1 MKINLYDTIA
11 AISTPAGEGGIS
23 VLRLSGE
30 NAFPFTEKVFRRDS
44 SGRKKIDLLKTA
56 THTIHFGYIFD
67 NSENNDLIDE
77 VLISVFKSPN
87 SYTGENVIEISSH
100 GGFYIAQKILSVLI
114 NAGARNAEPGEFTK
128 RAFLNGR
135 IDLSQAEAVADLIK
149 AKTDSAHSSSIKQ
162 LEGALSEFSYRTRQ
176 EIINI
181 TSLVELELDFAEEG
195 LEFVKADDIKAMI
208 LDLKHKLTR
217 ITESYIAGKVIR
229 DGVNL
234 VIAGKPNSGKSSL
247 FNYLLNKNRA
257 IVSPVAGTTR
267 DYIEEN
273 IIINGVLFNLIDTAG
288 LRSSEDEIESE
299 GIRRSFGKIDEADMI
314 LYLTDSAEDEKSVDE
329 DISYFESNFDK
340 DKSVLLFSKCD
351 LKRIISDKG
360 TVISLLN
367 DDTLDNLKRIM
378 SDKVKSS
385 FIPFSKDEIVLTNLR
400 HKFCLENVIRSLDDA
415 LKSVENKMSGE
426 FISVDLRNALNHL
439 GEITGEVTNDT
450 ILNNIF
456 MNFCIGK

>member
-1 MKINLYDTIA
+1 MKNNLYDTIA

-30 NAFPFTEKVFRRDS
+30 NAFSLTEKVFSKDN
-44 SGRKKIDLLKTA
+44 SGIKKIDFQNISS
-56 THTIHFGYIFD
+56 HTIHFGYIFD
-67 NSENNDLIDE
+67 NADITELIDE
-77 VLISVFKSPN
+77 VLISVFKGPN
-87 SYTGENVIEISSH
+87 SYTGENVVEISSH

-114 NAGARNAEPGEFTK
+114 NTGARHAEPGEFTK

-162 LEGALSEFSYRTRQ
+162 LEGALSEFAHKTRQ

-195 LEFVKADDIKAMI
+195 LEFVKADDIKSLI
-208 LDLKHKLTR
+208 TNLNSKLRR

-257 IVSPVAGTTR
+257 IVSSVAGTTR

-273 IIINGVLFNLIDTAG
+273 IIINGVLFNLTDTAG
-288 LRSSEDEIESE
+288 LRSSDDEIESE
-299 GIRRSFGKIDEADMI
+299 GIRRSFSKIDEADMI
-314 LYLTDSAEDEKSVDE
+314 LYLTDSSEDEKFIE
-329 DISYFESNFDK
+329 DDIANFENNFEK
-340 DKSVLLFSKCD
+340 ERSVLVFSKCD
-351 LKRIISDKG
+351 LKKVSSDKG
-360 TVISLLN
+360 TGVSLLN
-367 DDTLDNLKRIM
+367 EETLENLKRLM
-378 SDKVKSS
+378 SDKVKSA
-385 FIPFSKDEIVLTNLR
+385 FIPFSKDEIVLTNIR
-400 HKFCLENVIRSLDDA
+400 HKFCLENVIRSLEEA
-415 LKSVENKMSGE
+415 ITSVESKMSGE

>member
-1 MKINLYDTIA
+1 MKNNLYDTIA

-30 NAFPFTEKVFRRDS
+30 NAFSVTEKVFRKDI
-44 SGRKKIDLLKTA
+44 SGIKKIDLQKTA

-67 NSENNDLIDE
+67 NEGNKDLIDE
-77 VLISVFKSPN
+77 VLISVFKGPN
-87 SYTGENVIEISSH
+87 SYTGENTVEISSH

-114 NAGARNAEPGEFTK
+114 NAGARHAEPGEFTK

-149 AKTDSAHSSSIKQ
+149 AKTESAHSSSIKQ
-162 LEGALSEFSYRTRQ
+162 LEGALSEFAQKTRQ

-195 LEFVKADDIKAMI
+195 LEFVKEDDIKAMI
-208 LDLKHKLTR
+208 TGLNSKLKR
-217 ITESYIAGKVIR
+217 ITDSYIAGKVIR

-257 IVSPVAGTTR
+257 IVSSVAGTTR

-273 IIINGVLFNLIDTAG
+273 IIINGVLFNLTDTAG
-288 LRSSEDEIESE
+288 LRSSDDEIESE
-299 GIRRSFGKIDEADMI
+299 GIRRSFGKINEADMI
-314 LYLTDSAEDEKSVDE
+314 LYLTDSSEDEKSVKD
-329 DISYFESNFDK
+329 DITYFENNFEK
-340 DKSVLLFSKCD
+340 ERSVLVFSKCD
-351 LKRIISDKG
+351 LKKVSSDKG
-360 TVISLLN
+360 TGVSLLN
-367 DDTLDNLKRIM
+367 EETLENLKAIM

-385 FIPFSKDEIVLTNLR
+385 FIPFSKDELVLTNIR

-426 FISVDLRNALNHL
+426 FISVDLRNALNYL

>member
-1 MKINLYDTIA
+1 MKNNLYDTIA

-30 NAFPFTEKVFRRDS
+30 NAFSVTEKIFCKDI
-44 SGRKKIDLLKTA
+44 SGIKKIDLQKTA

-67 NSENNDLIDE
+67 NEGNKDLIDE
-77 VLISVFKSPN
+77 VLISVFKGPN
-87 SYTGENVIEISSH
+87 SYTGENTVEISSH

-114 NAGARNAEPGEFTK
+114 NAGARHAEPGEFTK

-149 AKTDSAHSSSIKQ
+149 AKTESAHSSSIKQ
-162 LEGALSEFSYRTRQ
+162 LEGALSEFAQKTRQ

-195 LEFVKADDIKAMI
+195 LEFVKEDDIKAMI
-208 LDLKHKLTR
+208 TGLNSKLKR
-217 ITESYIAGKVIR
+217 ITDSYIAGKVIR

-257 IVSPVAGTTR
+257 IVSSVAGTTR

-273 IIINGVLFNLIDTAG
+273 IIINGVLFNLTDTAG
-288 LRSSEDEIESE
+288 LRSSDDEIESE
-299 GIRRSFGKIDEADMI
+299 GIRRSFGKINEADMI
-314 LYLTDSAEDEKSVDE
+314 LYLTDSSEDEKSVKD
-329 DISYFESNFDK
+329 DITYFENNFEK
-340 DKSVLLFSKCD
+340 ERSVLVFSKCD
-351 LKRIISDKG
+351 LKKVSSDKG
-360 TVISLLN
+360 TGVSLLN
-367 DDTLDNLKRIM
+367 EETLENLKAIM

-385 FIPFSKDEIVLTNLR
+385 FIPFSKDELVLTNIR

-426 FISVDLRNALNHL
+426 FISVDLRNALNYL